1 MASKPIQTVD
11 DKLRAAILS
20 IFAKDDRTAYA
31 NLRVGVLNGLV
42 HLAGV
47 AASIEIHIAAAEL
60 AQSLPGVRGVINR
73 IEAPGAPSPSRMIN
87 LDLTPMTNIKIKK
100 GFSHANRKDV

>member
-1 MASKPIQTVD
+1 MTHNPIQTPD
-11 DKLRAAILS
+11 EKLRAAILS
-20 IFAKDDRTAYA
+20 RFAADDRTAYA

-47 AASIEIHIAAAEL
+47 VASIEIHLAAAEL

-73 IEAPGAPSPSRMIN
+73 IEAPGAPRPDRTSHF
-87 LDLTPMTNIKIKK
+87 DLKN
-100 GFSHANRKDV
+100 F